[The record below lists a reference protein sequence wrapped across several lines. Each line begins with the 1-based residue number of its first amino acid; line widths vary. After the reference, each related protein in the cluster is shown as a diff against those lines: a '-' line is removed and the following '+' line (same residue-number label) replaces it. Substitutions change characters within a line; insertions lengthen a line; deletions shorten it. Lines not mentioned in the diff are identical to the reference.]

1 MMSTMVANDDPGQA
15 SLATDPRVVAEQ
27 AGMVAAAW
35 SPPGAPAS
43 WELTAAQFA
52 ALRDDPDLAA
62 IAATIPPDRLPPLLF
77 SAAAAFL
84 VLDEKPHPLRDVFP
98 RLGEPQ
104 PPLNPGFGAVYRE
117 FCLDR
122 RDRLH
127 ELCVSHRY
135 QMNEVGRCSGLIPAL
150 APAFADGR
158 ELALVDVG
166 TGAGLALHL
175 DHYRYKFVAS
185 GGAVSEFGDRAATA
199 IIETTV
205 RGFADVP
212 MPSRLPSIAERIG
225 IDVEPLDVRNP
236 AVRSW
241 LAACIPQEIGAVTRF
256 NQAVELVLQQPVQAV
271 RGDACEVLPQ
281 VLKSIPPHA
290 LICLLDTFVAVFF
303 EPDELAVLR
312 ALVDRAGAERDLD
325 WISIDPLV
333 PMGTSASDCVTGADV
348 PREVIERN
356 RDEGVF
362 GVISRVSY
370 RNGERTRTVLGLA
383 HPGAAWLE
391 WLD

>member
-1 MMSTMVANDDPGQA
+1 MRLMATSGDPSQA
-15 SLATDPRVVAEQ
+15 SFATDPRVVAEQ

-52 ALRDDPDLAA
+52 ALRDDAELRA

-84 VLDEKPHPLRDVFP
+84 VLGEEPHPLRDAFP

-104 PPLNPGFGAVYRE
+104 PPLNQDFGADYRD
-117 FCLDR
+117 FCLEHR
-122 RDRLH
+122 ERLR
-127 ELCVSHRY
+127 ELCGSHRY

-158 ELALVDVG
+158 DIALVDVG

-175 DHYRYKFVAS
+175 DHYRYRFVAS
-185 GGAVSEFGDRAATA
+185 GSSVTEFGNPAADA
-199 IIETTV
+199 VIETRV
-205 RGFADVP
+205 HGDAEVP
-212 MPSRLPSIAERIG
+212 VPPGLPSIAARIG

-241 LAACIPQEIGAVTRF
+241 LAACLPQEIGAITRF
-256 NQAVELVLQQPVQAV
+256 HHAVELVLEQPVQAV

-281 VLKSIPPHA
+281 VLKSIPPGA

-303 EPDELAVLR
+303 EPPQLDALR
-312 ALVDRAGAERDLD
+312 ALLDRAGAERDLD

-333 PMGTSASDCVTGADV
+333 PMGTSATDCVTGAHV
-348 PREVIERN
+348 PRAVVERN
-356 RDEGVF
+356 RDEGVL

-370 RNGERTRTVLGLA
+370 RDGERTREVLGLA

-391 WLD
+391 WLG

>member
-15 SLATDPRVVAEQ
+15 SFATDPRVVAEQ

-35 SPPGAPAS
+35 SPPGAPTT
-43 WELTAAQFA
+43 WDLTAAQFA
-52 ALRDDPDLAA
+52 ALRDDPELAA

-84 VLDEKPHPLRDVFP
+84 VLDEEPHPLRDVFP
-98 RLGEPQ
+98 RLGAPQ

-117 FCLDR
+117 FCLDH
-122 RDRLH
+122 RDRLQ

-175 DHYRYKFVAS
+175 DRYRYKFIAS
-185 GGAVSEFGDRAATA
+185 GGAVSEFGGPAATA

-205 RGFADVP
+205 RGVADVP
-212 MPSRLPSIAERIG
+212 MPSRLPSIAARIG

-241 LAACIPQEIGAVTRF
+241 LAACIPQEISAVTRF
-256 NQAVELVLQQPVQAV
+256 NQAVELVLEQPVQAV

-281 VLKSIPPHA
+281 VLKSIPRHA

-362 GVISRVSY
+362 GVVSRVSY

>member
-1 MMSTMVANDDPGQA
+1 MAASDDP
-15 SLATDPRVVAEQ
+15 SFATDPRVVAEQ

-43 WELTAAQFA
+43 WQLTAAQFA
-52 ALRDDPDLAA
+52 ALRDDPELSA

-84 VLDEKPHPLRDVFP
+84 VLDEEPHPLRDAFP
-98 RLGEPQ
+98 RLGATQ

-117 FCLDR
+117 FCLDHR
-122 RDRLH
+122 ERLH

-158 ELALVDVG
+158 EVALVDVG

-175 DHYRYKFVAS
+175 DRYRYKFVAS
-185 GGAVSEFGDRAATA
+185 GGAVTEFGDPAATA
-199 IIETTV
+199 MIETTL
-205 RGFADVP
+205 RGAVDVP
-212 MPSRLPSIAERIG
+212 VPPRLPSIAARIG
-225 IDVEPLDVRNP
+225 IDVEPLDVGNS

-256 NQAVELVLQQPVQAV
+256 HQAVELVLAQPVQAV

-281 VLKSIPPHA
+281 VLTSIPPHA

-303 EPDELAVLR
+303 EPGELAALR
-312 ALVDRAGAERDLD
+312 ALVDRAGAQRDLD

-348 PREVIERN
+348 PRAIIERN
-356 RDEGVF
+356 REEGVF

>member
-1 MMSTMVANDDPGQA
+1 
-15 SLATDPRVVAEQ
+15 
-27 AGMVAAAW
+27 
-35 SPPGAPAS
+35 
-43 WELTAAQFA
+43 
-52 ALRDDPDLAA
+52 
-62 IAATIPPDRLPPLLF
+62 
-77 SAAAAFL
+77 
-84 VLDEKPHPLRDVFP
+84 
-98 RLGEPQ
+98 
-104 PPLNPGFGAVYRE
+104 
-117 FCLDR
+117 
-122 RDRLH
+122 
-127 ELCVSHRY
+127 
-135 QMNEVGRCSGLIPAL
+135 
-150 APAFADGR
+150 
-158 ELALVDVG
+158 
-166 TGAGLALHL
+166 
-175 DHYRYKFVAS
+175 
-185 GGAVSEFGDRAATA
+185 
-199 IIETTV
+199 
-205 RGFADVP
+205 
-212 MPSRLPSIAERIG
+212 
-225 IDVEPLDVRNP
+225 
-236 AVRSW
+236 
-241 LAACIPQEIGAVTRF
+241 
-256 NQAVELVLQQPVQAV
+256 
-271 RGDACEVLPQ
+271 VLPQ